1 MERSVPPK
9 AKRKS
14 LEPWLLDSIEFYQH
28 QVDGVRE
35 LARRRSF
42 ILADDMGLGK
52 SLEALTV
59 FAVDVLRGWAQSAI
73 VIAPPTLKGNW
84 ADEIKKFTRFPY
96 FILDSTDNFERT
108 KTLARYMIQT
118 GPKIL
123 IVGYEQ
129 AGIHG
134 YELEGLSFD
143 VAIYDEA
150 HYIKSPMSKRTK
162 AVLGIKSRRSFMLT
176 GTPLEN
182 PR

>member
-1 MERSVPPK
+1 MERSVPPKAK

-14 LEPWLLDSIEFYQH
+14 LEPWLKDDVEFFQH

-35 LARRRSF
+35 LARRQSF

-59 FAVDVLRGWAQSAI
+59 FAVDVKRGWAQTAI
-73 VIAPPTLKGNW
+73 IIAPPTLKGNW
-84 ADEIKKFTRFPY
+84 AEEIEKFTRFPY
-96 FILDSTDNFERT
+96 FILDSDNNFERT
-108 KTLARYMIQT
+108 KTLARYMIHD

-134 YELEGLSFD
+134 YELEGLKFD
-143 VAIYDEA
+143 IAIYDEA

-162 AVLGIKSRRSFMLT
+162 SVLGIRS
-176 GTPLEN
+176 
-182 PR
+182 